1 MNALFCGCSLYRII
15 TLEESMGSDICN
27 NSHPVNADETD
38 ESKPNHTE
46 EDISKIGEPNNDL
59 FNQGI
64 AQNTLSSDSGNIT
77 GKTVNPAVKS
87 NSHLGT
93 SNADAENNL
102 STHIS
107 MSVSGQ
113 ARVNSNVSR

>member
-15 TLEESMGSDICN
+15 TLEESMGSDLCN
-27 NSHPVNADETD
+27 NSHPANVDETD
-38 ESKPNHTE
+38 ESKPNNTE
-46 EDISKIGEPNNDL
+46 EDISKIGETNNDL

-87 NSHLGT
+87 NAHLGT